1 MDLRSEAKLSIDELV
16 LIAND
21 RVKGKELI
29 KQNNGPEYAIAI
41 EFLEVAY
48 EYEKDFF

>member
-1 MDLRSEAKLSIDELV
+1 MSKAKLTVDDFV

-21 RVKGKELI
+21 RVKGRELMKI
-29 KQNNGPEYAIAI
+29 DNGPEYAIAI

-48 EYEKDFF
+48 E